1 MILDMTHGELKLLAK
16 HLGHDVKTHKEYYQL
31 SSSTMELSKVALML
45 YAVENG
51 KVNEWKGR
59 QMKDIVVEDLPLPI
73 EDEDGHQEESMSTAD
88 SEEPGSLT
96 HDRREPSEEPASLTH
111 DRREP
116 SEEPASLTH
125 ESMSTAD
132 SEEPGSVTH
141 DRREPSEE
149 PASLSH
155 DRREPNPQES
165 MSTADSEEPGSLTH
179 DRREP
184 SEEPASLSHDRRKPS
199 EEPASL
205 THESMSTADSEEPGS
220 LTHDRREPSEEP
232 ASLTHDRREP
242 SEEPASLTHE
252 SMSTA
257 ASEGPASLTHDEMR
271 QPNPQGTGTRKG
283 MKRKWASEENI
294 CFMNFFRDELREKK
308 MPSGSKIMG
317 SLKILTGRTVAQIR
331 ARVHNIIMEKQKWK
345 KNC

>member
-88 SEEPGSLT
+88 
-96 HDRREPSEEPASLTH
+96 
-111 DRREP
+111 
-116 SEEPASLTH
+116 
-125 ESMSTAD
+125 
-132 SEEPGSVTH
+132 
-141 DRREPSEE
+141 
-149 PASLSH
+149 
-155 DRREPNPQES
+155 
-165 MSTADSEEPGSLTH
+165 
-179 DRREP
+179 
-184 SEEPASLSHDRRKPS
+184 
-199 EEPASL
+199 
-205 THESMSTADSEEPGS
+205 
-220 LTHDRREPSEEP
+220 
-232 ASLTHDRREP
+232 
-242 SEEPASLTHE
+242 
-252 SMSTA
+252 
-257 ASEGPASLTHDEMR
+257 SEGPASLTHDEMR

>member
-1 MILDMTHGELKLLAK
+1 MNTQKPYLCLFAQRDIQTGEELLY
-16 HLGHDVKTHKEYYQL
+16 DYSV
-31 SSSTMELSKVALML
+31 S
-45 YAVENG
+45 
-51 KVNEWKGR
+51 
-59 QMKDIVVEDLPLPI
+59 DLPWKEKKANESMSTADSEEPGSLTHDRREPS
-73 EDEDGHQEESMSTAD
+73 EEPASLTHDRREPSEEPASLTHESMSTAD

-155 DRREPNPQES
+155 DRKE
-165 MSTADSEEPGSLTH
+165 
-179 DRREP
+179 
-184 SEEPASLSHDRRKPS
+184 
-199 EEPASL
+199 
-205 THESMSTADSEEPGS
+205 
-220 LTHDRREPSEEP
+220 
-232 ASLTHDRREP
+232 
-242 SEEPASLTHE
+242 
-252 SMSTA
+252 
-257 ASEGPASLTHDEMR
+257 
-271 QPNPQGTGTRKG
+271 PNPQGTGTRKG

>member
-73 EDEDGHQEESMSTAD
+73 EDEDGHQE
-88 SEEPGSLT
+88 
-96 HDRREPSEEPASLTH
+96 
-111 DRREP
+111 
-116 SEEPASLTH
+116 

>member
-1 MILDMTHGELKLLAK
+1 MFTVIKAT
-16 HLGHDVKTHKEYYQL
+16 
-31 SSSTMELSKVALML
+31 
-45 YAVENG
+45 
-51 KVNEWKGR
+51 
-59 QMKDIVVEDLPLPI
+59 VEDTHSLESIQESEPLMI
-73 EDEDGHQEESMSTAD
+73 QHASVDCADHMQSTGFTLVLSESMSTAD

-96 HDRREPSEEPASLTH
+96 HDRKEPSEEPASLTH

-132 SEEPGSVTH
+132 
-141 DRREPSEE
+141 
-149 PASLSH
+149 
-155 DRREPNPQES
+155 
-165 MSTADSEEPGSLTH
+165 
-179 DRREP
+179 
-184 SEEPASLSHDRRKPS
+184 
-199 EEPASL
+199 
-205 THESMSTADSEEPGS
+205 
-220 LTHDRREPSEEP
+220 
-232 ASLTHDRREP
+232 
-242 SEEPASLTHE
+242 
-252 SMSTA
+252 
-257 ASEGPASLTHDEMR
+257 SEGPASLTHDEMR

>member
-111 DRREP
+111 DRRE
-116 SEEPASLTH
+116 
-125 ESMSTAD
+125 
-132 SEEPGSVTH
+132 
-141 DRREPSEE
+141 
-149 PASLSH
+149 
-155 DRREPNPQES
+155 
-165 MSTADSEEPGSLTH
+165 
-179 DRREP
+179 
-184 SEEPASLSHDRRKPS
+184 PS